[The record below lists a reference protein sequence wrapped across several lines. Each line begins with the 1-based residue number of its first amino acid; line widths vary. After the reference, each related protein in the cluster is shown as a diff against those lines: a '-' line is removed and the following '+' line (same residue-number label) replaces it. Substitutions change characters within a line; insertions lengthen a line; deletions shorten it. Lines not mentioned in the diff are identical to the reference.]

1 MINYQIKCT
10 DLGFDKCNFMLSGNS
25 ENELKRK
32 FFFHIMINHSK
43 EFENLIETQ
52 KMKIDTILKNLLDNQ
67 N

>member
-1 MINYQIKCT
+1 
-10 DLGFDKCNFMLSGNS
+10 MLSGNS

-32 FFFHIMINHSK
+32 FFFHIMLNHDK

-52 KMKIDTILKNLLDNQ
+52 KIEIHNILKQLVDNQ